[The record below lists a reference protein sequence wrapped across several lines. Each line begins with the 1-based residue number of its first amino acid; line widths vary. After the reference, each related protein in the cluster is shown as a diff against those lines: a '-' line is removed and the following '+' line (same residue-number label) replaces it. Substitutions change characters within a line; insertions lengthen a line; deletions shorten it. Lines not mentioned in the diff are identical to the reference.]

1 MHTITTENKAIKL
14 VFDKNTSSWQYDKQN
29 IKYGLDSY
37 KDHVSILIC
46 PTTAKNFSFLIQR
59 YSEDDNFMFTDK
71 FLQDYKQELIQDQEL
86 AIKRKLLKEKL
97 TLENIQS
104 RPYLLD
110 YSHLP
115 EDIRK
120 PFAHQQLELEHAVR
134 FPAFYSLDE
143 MRLGKTRV
151 AIERH
156 RFLKE
161 NLNRIDKSFIICPV
175 TLMYT
180 WANEIQKWMPK
191 DKASYLM
198 ITGTRENK
206 LLEIGLMKDKVDFF
220 IINFEGVSS
229 IKEEL
234 LNLIN
239 SRTNIII
246 DEFIKIKN
254 PSAKRAKNLIDIG
267 LKTEYIMGLC
277 GTPVSQGSIDL
288 FSPNLIID
296 KGRKFGFSYERFI
309 EKYFTRNGWN
319 LVPKHSAHELISDK
333 LYENAIRFTRDM
345 CFDMPDKL
353 YIPLHIPLPP
363 ENQSVYN
370 QMVTFAMAELEGKEV
385 SAPIILVQLL
395 RLSQI
400 TSGFLK
406 TPEGKILRFKEQPKI
421 QALRENLEVNN
432 GKPLI
437 IWSRFIPEVK
447 MIAELLQEMK
457 ISFGCIVG
465 SAIELNEDER
475 QASNNIDPS
484 SPLGK
489 LLAIL
494 KPEANTIEA
503 IKEAYREMV
512 KKLHPDLNQNVSKE
526 DIDLLKKINNLYTSV
541 NRFQNIELPKDMN
554 TSSFVIPDSSL
565 GIDAFTRQSIV
576 ERFQKGKI
584 QVIIGTAASGGEG
597 LKLSRAQDV
606 IYMSN
611 SYVLKDRLQSE
622 DRAQDVVEKHK
633 VSYTDIVCQDT
644 IDIGIL
650 QILMGKKSVADVITK
665 DNLRN
670 MAKGGK

>member
-1 MHTITTENKAIKL
+1 
-14 VFDKNTSSWQYDKQN
+14 
-29 IKYGLDSY
+29 
-37 KDHVSILIC
+37 
-46 PTTAKNFSFLIQR
+46 
-59 YSEDDNFMFTDK
+59 
-71 FLQDYKQELIQDQEL
+71 
-86 AIKRKLLKEKL
+86 
-97 TLENIQS
+97 
-104 RPYLLD
+104 
-110 YSHLP
+110 
-115 EDIRK
+115 
-120 PFAHQQLELEHAVR
+120 
-134 FPAFYSLDE
+134 
-143 MRLGKTRV
+143 
-151 AIERH
+151 
-156 RFLKE
+156 
-161 NLNRIDKSFIICPV
+161 
-175 TLMYT
+175 
-180 WANEIQKWMPK
+180 
-191 DKASYLM
+191 
-198 ITGTRENK
+198 
-206 LLEIGLMKDKVDFF
+206 
-220 IINFEGVSS
+220 
-229 IKEEL
+229 
-234 LNLIN
+234 
-239 SRTNIII
+239 
-246 DEFIKIKN
+246 
-254 PSAKRAKNLIDIG
+254 
-267 LKTEYIMGLC
+267 
-277 GTPVSQGSIDL
+277 
-288 FSPNLIID
+288 
-296 KGRKFGFSYERFI
+296 
-309 EKYFTRNGWN
+309 
-319 LVPKHSAHELISDK
+319 
-333 LYENAIRFTRDM
+333 
-345 CFDMPDKL
+345 
-353 YIPLHIPLPP
+353 
-363 ENQSVYN
+363 
-370 QMVTFAMAELEGKEV
+370 MVTFAMAELEGKEV